1 MRDKLLQAITAIV
14 FLAIML
20 MGLSVVA
27 QPFEVDQRHRSE
39 YTVDFCQELGQFTVD
54 AHNARQSGDTIS
66 EFIRW
71 HATNV
76 GGMMNRGC
84 AGWPQGS
91 DDYINRELCTW
102 SLAQTQAAHYV
113 LNQIWN
119 NTILIPVAS
128 YNQHLIDQQRERLQ
142 NDMVEWCHDVRNGR
156 R

>member
-20 MGLSVVA
+20 MGLSVLA
-27 QPFEVDQRHRSE
+27 QPFDVEQRHRSE

-66 EFIRW
+66 EVSRW
-71 HATNV
+71 HAYNV
-76 GGMMNRGC
+76 GGMMNREC
-84 AGWPQGS
+84 RASSSNNWTV
-91 DDYINRELCTW
+91 DTELCRW
-102 SLAQTQAAHYV
+102 SLAQTQAAHYL